1 MAVSKETTLMMVVG
15 LTKTLYYRETD
26 PQTGKQTWVK
36 LRGVSGTNHM
46 VFVRREDWTGLSQ
59 DSTFIVYKTSRRTS
73 K

>member
-1 MAVSKETTLMMVVG
+1 MAMKEEMTSGMVVG

-26 PQTGKQTWVK
+26 SKTGKQTWIK